1 MDKSELLYDHYKE
14 TFIIIKDTLIQRNRF
29 FVMLFV
35 IMTLQFLFAIS
46 PKSISTLL
54 TTIIQ
59 NSYSIDISG
68 QMIIIQ
74 CLLWL
79 VLLYFTMRYYQ
90 STVYVERQY
99 NYIHSL
105 EADIAVTMRI
115 KFDREGGDYLKKYPK
130 MNDMIDIIYKWIFP
144 IIYCLVICCKIISE
158 LQNSSFGFPIIFDTI
173 IFICCFVLTI
183 LYLVFLHSKKK
194 ISSTTEED

>member
-14 TFIIIKDTLIQRNRF
+14 TFIIIKDNLIQRNRF
-29 FVMLFV
+29 FVMVFGT
-35 IMTLQFLFAIS
+35 MALQFLFAIS
-46 PKSISTLL
+46 PKSITSLL

-59 NSYSIDISG
+59 NSYNIDISG
-68 QMIIIQ
+68 QMVIIQ

-90 STVYVERQY
+90 STIYIERQY
-99 NYIHSL
+99 NYIHLL
-105 EADIAVTMRI
+105 EADIAVTMEI
-115 KFDREGGDYLKKYPK
+115 KFDRESGNYLKKYPK

-158 LQNSSFGFPIIFDTI
+158 GQNLSFGFPIIFDI
-173 IFICCFVLTI
+173 VIFICCFVLTI
-183 LYLVFLHSKKK
+183 LYLVFIHSKEK
-194 ISSTTEED
+194 SSNNMEED